1 MSSAS
6 ACNRDARRRL
16 LLGLEAGPNAFD
28 HVEVVDG
35 QGVPDAWRQR
45 FLRAFFL
52 RPLIDDLTGENLRI
66 DGGDRIGQV
75 EVLWALP
82 WPLLADFRAQL
93 KPPGALAD
101 SFSSVLAASDVEV
114 DARIATLIEAW
125 ATHLSTGALL
135 GIDWSRSEERRVG
148 KEGRSRRES
157 STE

>member
-35 QGVPDAWRQR
+35 KGVPDAWRQR

-66 DGGDRIGQV
+66 DGGDRISEV
-75 EVLWALP
+75 EVLWAIA

-93 KPPGALAD
+93 KPPG
-101 SFSSVLAASDVEV
+101 VLAASFSSMLSASDDDV

-125 ATHLSTGALL
+125 ADRKSTRLN
-135 GIDWSRSEERRVG
+135 
-148 KEGRSRRES
+148 S
-157 STE
+157 SHVRISYAVFCLKKKKYD